1 MYLDMK
7 NELNK
12 SIEKN
17 RNPVTSGDAA
27 LHVIYGSRTGNSLA
41 AATLAWEYAQHLGI
55 RSFLHNMKTIDP
67 DQVRTMNNVLI
78 AVSTHGEGD
87 PPAVAER
94 FYDFMHSDSAPSM
107 ENSRFSIL
115 ALGDSSYR
123 DYCKTGHD
131 FRNRLLKLG
140 GKEISPLE
148 ECDID
153 YEENAKHW
161 VRGAVGAFAGIL
173 SKIETDTE
181 CEFAF
186 ELNKMEAQNSK
197 VFYAKVKDIQ
207 TLTHPDYEKRT
218 IHLVLSMEKFGAH
231 FQPGDSFGIYAQ
243 NSRLLVDH
251 LLKTLHFDGTH
262 AAEVDKKTKL
272 LKEALISDFEL
283 TVITPLIV
291 KKYAELTDDSALSK
305 LLKDKKTLDRYCET
319 HDVLDLVSDF
329 PSAINPVELTGILR
343 RLNPRLY
350 SVANSLLVH
359 PDEVHF
365 TVGLMEYDLKSRR
378 HSGVCSTLLSD
389 RVDKGATIP
398 VFLESNEKFRIPDDD
413 LQPIIMI
420 ATGTGIAPF
429 RGFLQERDHK
439 NARGENW
446 LFFGDRYA
454 KSDFLYRDEIV
465 RYHKK
470 GLLTK
475 LNTAFSRDQEQ
486 KVYVQHHLLENSSE
500 IFSWIHHKR
509 AVVYICGNKRTMG
522 EAVKKTLEKIIRT
535 EGNLSADETKEY
547 IQHLKTG
554 RRWQTDLY

>member
-1 MYLDMK
+1 MK

-12 SIEKN
+12 SNEKN
-17 RNPVTSGDAA
+17 HHLTASENDS
-27 LHVIYGSRTGNSLA
+27 LHVIYGSRTGNSMA
-41 AATLAWEYAQHLGI
+41 AATLAWEYAKHLGI
-55 RSFLHNMKTIDP
+55 RSFLHNMKTIDV
-67 DQVRTMNNVLI
+67 DQIRTMKNVLI

-94 FYDFMHSDSAPSM
+94 FYDYMHSDNAPSM
-107 ENSRFSIL
+107 VNSRFSIL
-115 ALGDSSYR
+115 ALGDSSYN

-131 FRNRLLKLG
+131 FRDRLLKLG

-153 YEENAKHW
+153 YEENAKKW

-173 SKIETDTE
+173 SKMEVGNDR
-181 CEFAF
+181 EFAF
-186 ELNKMEAQNSK
+186 GINKIEAQHSK
-197 VFYAKVKDIQ
+197 VFYAKVTDMQ
-207 TLTHPDYEKRT
+207 MLTHPDYEKRT
-218 IHLVLSMEKFGAH
+218 MHLVLSMEKFGTH

-243 NSRLLVDH
+243 NSRLLVDL
-251 LLKTLHFDGTH
+251 LLKKLHFDGTH
-262 AAEVDKKTKL
+262 AVKVDQKIKL
-272 LKEALISDFEL
+272 LKEALINDFEL

-291 KKYAELTDDSALSK
+291 MKYAEFSDDETLTK
-305 LLKDKKTLDRYCET
+305 LLNDKKSLERYCET

-329 PSAINPVELTGILR
+329 PADINPERFTGILR

-350 SVANSLLVH
+350 SVANSLLVY

-389 RVDKGATIP
+389 RVEKGATIP
-398 VFLESNEKFRIPDDD
+398 VFLEPNEKFRIPDDD

-439 NARGENW
+439 NAKGENW
-446 LFFGDRYA
+446 LFFGDRFA
-454 KSDFLYRDEIV
+454 KSDFLYRDEMLQC
-465 RYHKK
+465 HKK
-470 GLLTK
+470 GLLTR

-486 KVYVQHHLLENSSE
+486 KVYVQHKMLDNSRE

-522 EAVKKTLEKIIRT
+522 KAVKKTLEKIIRT
-535 EGNLSADETKEY
+535 EGNLSADQTKDY
-547 IQHLKTG
+547 IHNLKTE
-554 RRWQTDLY
+554 RRFQTDLY